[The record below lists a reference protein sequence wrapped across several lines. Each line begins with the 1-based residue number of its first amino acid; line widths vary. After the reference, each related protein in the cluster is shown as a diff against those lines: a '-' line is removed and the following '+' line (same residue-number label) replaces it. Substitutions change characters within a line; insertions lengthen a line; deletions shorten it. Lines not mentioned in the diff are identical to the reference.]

1 MRAIVCARLVASM
14 ASASIACAALEAQ
27 TPGPYV
33 TGPGRYVMT
42 MAPLRVGVDPGLCV
56 AVDPTDRRGV
66 WWWEPGQSG
75 CGTRSTGPQV
85 FQADEASVS
94 AAPGG
99 ATAVGFRLGTHSAA
113 RPFIRVRLLLEGDQM
128 RSLDTGSRSAVR
140 RRPDLAVPEEA
151 PKARSPAS

>member
-1 MRAIVCARLVASM
+1 M
-14 ASASIACAALEAQ
+14 
-27 TPGPYV
+27 
-33 TGPGRYVMT
+33 
-42 MAPLRVGVDPGLCV
+42 
-56 AVDPTDRRGV
+56 
-66 WWWEPGQSG
+66 
-75 CGTRSTGPQV
+75 
-85 FQADEASVS
+85 VS

-99 ATAVGFRLGTHSAA
+99 ATAVEFRLGTHSAA